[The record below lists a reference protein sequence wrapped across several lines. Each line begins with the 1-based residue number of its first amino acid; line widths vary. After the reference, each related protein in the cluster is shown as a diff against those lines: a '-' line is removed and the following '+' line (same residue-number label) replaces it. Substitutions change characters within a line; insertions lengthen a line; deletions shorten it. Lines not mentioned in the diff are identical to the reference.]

1 MKKIFLNMA
10 LALMAVLMLG
20 ACSAEEFSGADKSQ
34 IPTMEGVNVD
44 WQVDEET
51 NTVTASV
58 QDLKGAYPLWYITWN
73 NAKGEKQSIYS
84 TLPTLSKQFVG
95 AGTYTISL
103 RLGNRNGFSSDEV
116 SKTVTFTKSQV
127 DWSAVTSKLCGTPE
141 KPKDRKSV
149 V

>member
-10 LALMAVLMLG
+10 FALMAVLMLG

-58 QDLKGAYPLWYITWN
+58 SSLK
-73 NAKGEKQSIYS
+73 
-84 TLPTLSKQFVG
+84 
-95 AGTYTISL
+95 IS
-103 RLGNRNGFSSDEV
+103 
-116 SKTVTFTKSQV
+116 
-127 DWSAVTSKLCGTPE
+127 
-141 KPKDRKSV
+141 
-149 V
+149 